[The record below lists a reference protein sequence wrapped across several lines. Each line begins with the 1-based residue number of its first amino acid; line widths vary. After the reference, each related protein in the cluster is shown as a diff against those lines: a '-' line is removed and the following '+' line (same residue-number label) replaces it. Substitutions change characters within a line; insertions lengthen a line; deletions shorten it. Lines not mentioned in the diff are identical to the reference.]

1 MVPLGTPTN
10 SLSNPVAPVAASSPS
25 VLNVI
30 RKGTVRPNKTNSK
43 WLHVKQKDRKK
54 ERQKDR
60 KTSECLLIWK
70 KLNNKVSAQ
79 KDLK

>member
-1 MVPLGTPTN
+1 MSTN
-10 SLSNPVAPVAASSPS
+10 LEKN
-25 VLNVI
+25 I
-30 RKGTVRPNKTNSK
+30 
-43 WLHVKQKDRKK
+43 QKDRVTERQKYKRTERLIDFSISANLEKNIQVERKK